1 MLECRLDA
9 ASTRNL
15 TSLLTAYLHLLE
27 CLWQEPTRVTVDR
40 RLTRINST
48 VREFPFTGRLSAFC
62 DGARLRG
69 NQGAEQSLQRVQAP
83 DTSQRRGL
91 ELSETVAE
99 GSEQRLVREIRQ
111 DSLELDFGDA
121 LHLDAI
127 APLARQEDGVRAQ
140 ELDGRQRLPL
150 A

>member
-1 MLECRLDA
+1 M
-9 ASTRNL
+9 
-15 TSLLTAYLHLLE
+15 
-27 CLWQEPTRVTVDR
+27 
-40 RLTRINST
+40 
-48 VREFPFTGRLSAFC
+48 REFPFTNKSGAFC

-69 NQGAEQSLQRVQAP
+69 SQGAEQSLQRVQAP